1 MKKKWKAGFVL
12 AMSLILLASVALA
25 WGLSYSQE
33 VSDILKARSLV
44 MEKYGLSR
52 EAMDMFG
59 GQMEQEERGAAV
71 RFTET
76 SENEGV
82 REKMGIYTVL
92 FAKDGSTAVQWTH
105 DDVDPASWAD
115 GSLEALV
122 WGEKQIVAYRA
133 MREQEQREQQ
143 AEWEKKYG
151 GGQVAETPMPTAVPQ
166 GKLTH
171 EQALEIAAKAMKEAY
186 HFTEKDF
193 LLFRV
198 STSLTAGEKGTWTVA
213 YQPANVA
220 MELGGTASGLPLG
233 DYTVSISDENGE
245 VQKAEWSLE
254 GVEHG
259 VYTQQ
264 TWGQAKAYCAEML
277 PWVAQLVSQC
287 EVYLQKA
294 EAIPGAS
301 SVEEHAAYDQLF
313 RDAGFDAKHYNHVV
327 PQAGDITYDQAV
339 EMVAKLLY
347 EEYGV
352 SRAVFDASVFAYADL
367 TQKQDQREWYFW
379 VQNAQE
385 QNSWTVVLNAENGMV
400 LYLGI
405 DPSACGNG

>member
-71 RFTET
+71 RFTEM

-133 MREQEQREQQ
+133 
-143 AEWEKKYG
+143 
-151 GGQVAETPMPTAVPQ
+151 
-166 GKLTH
+166 
-171 EQALEIAAKAMKEAY
+171 
-186 HFTEKDF
+186 
-193 LLFRV
+193 
-198 STSLTAGEKGTWTVA
+198 
-213 YQPANVA
+213 
-220 MELGGTASGLPLG
+220 
-233 DYTVSISDENGE
+233 
-245 VQKAEWSLE
+245 
-254 GVEHG
+254 
-259 VYTQQ
+259 
-264 TWGQAKAYCAEML
+264 
-277 PWVAQLVSQC
+277 
-287 EVYLQKA
+287 
-294 EAIPGAS
+294 
-301 SVEEHAAYDQLF
+301 
-313 RDAGFDAKHYNHVV
+313 
-327 PQAGDITYDQAV
+327 
-339 EMVAKLLY
+339 
-347 EEYGV
+347 
-352 SRAVFDASVFAYADL
+352 
-367 TQKQDQREWYFW
+367 
-379 VQNAQE
+379 
-385 QNSWTVVLNAENGMV
+385 
-400 LYLGI
+400 
-405 DPSACGNG
+405 